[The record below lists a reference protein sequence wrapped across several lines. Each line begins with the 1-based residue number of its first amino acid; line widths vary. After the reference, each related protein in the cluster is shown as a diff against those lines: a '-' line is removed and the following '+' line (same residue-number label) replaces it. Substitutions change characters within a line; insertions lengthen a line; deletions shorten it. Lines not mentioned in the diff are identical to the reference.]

1 MLRLFRLGNKMIKST
16 QIKIILIIILLAILL
31 FGSFGIYSVVRFESL
46 QTIVIEKEILIQ
58 ELNNLKIILGI
69 IIIAF
74 LLISLIIIWFT
85 KKMIDKPILRLIQS
99 AKHIDHK
106 LNQNAKTDIDELTNA
121 FDAVNTGFKENFNE
135 VIRQKKQMETILRY
149 MNDGILAFNMKGKII
164 HINPAARNLLSIT
177 EKQKT
182 FEEIFNKLDED
193 INMEKLIYLNDW
205 TTSEKRVSVE
215 DKHLKLFFAP
225 YKDENERP
233 SGIIVLVQDITE
245 HVKLDNM
252 RKEFIA
258 DVSHE
263 LKTPLTS
270 IMGYAE
276 TLSEMDY
283 DKEIQDKFLNVI
295 KTEAVRMTKLV
306 SDLLT
311 LSKHDDANTK
321 WEKTEFDLGDL
332 VKNCQ
337 EFLQIEMEKKR
348 QKVECFV
355 TANVPHV
362 YADKDG
368 IERVV
373 LNILSNS
380 VKYTPKRRKYKNICG
395 FCI

>member
-1 MLRLFRLGNKMIKST
+1 MIKST
-16 QIKIILIIILLAILL
+16 QIKIILIIVLLAILM
-31 FGSFGIYSVVRFESL
+31 FGSFGAFAIVRLE
-46 QTIVIEKEILIQ
+46 
-58 ELNNLKIILGI
+58 NLKTIIVEKDILVQEITDLKIVLTI
-69 IIIAF
+69 IIVAF
-74 LLISLIIIWFT
+74 VLISLVIIWFT
-85 KKMIDKPILRLIQS
+85 KKIVDKPILRLIQS
-99 AKHIDHK
+99 AKQIDDK
-106 LNQNAKTDIDELTNA
+106 FTENARNDIDELTNA
-121 FDAVNTGFKENFNE
+121 FDAVNTGLKENFNE

-149 MNDGILAFNMKGKII
+149 MNDGILAFNIKGKTI
-164 HINPAARNLLSIT
+164 HINPAAKKLLNIT
-177 EKQKT
+177 EKEKT
-182 FEEIFNKLDED
+182 FEEIFSKLDKE
-193 INMEKLIYLNDW
+193 INMEKLIYLDNW
-205 TTSEKRVSVE
+205 TSTEKRVNIE
-215 DKHLKLFFAP
+215 DKYLKLFFAP
-225 YKDENERP
+225 FKDENERP

-295 KTEAVRMTKLV
+295 TTEAVRMTKLV
-306 SDLLT
+306 NDLLT
-311 LSKHDDANTK
+311 LSKHDDTNTR
-321 WEKTEFDLGDL
+321 WEKTEFDLGEL
-332 VKNCQ
+332 VKKCQ
-337 EFLQIEMEKKR
+337 EYLQIEMDKKK

-368 IERVV
+368 MERVV

-380 VKYTPKRRKYKNICG
+380 VKYTR
-395 FCI
+395 

>member
-1 MLRLFRLGNKMIKST
+1 MIKST
-16 QIKIILIIILLAILL
+16 QTKIILIIVLLAVVM
-31 FGSFGIYSVVRFESL
+31 FGSFGIYSVIRLENLKNIVVQEEMLL
-46 QTIVIEKEILIQ
+46 QEID
-58 ELNNLKIILGI
+58 NLKIVLGI
-69 IIIAF
+69 MIVAF

-85 KKMIDKPILRLIQS
+85 KKVVDKPILRLIQS
-99 AKHIDHK
+99 AKEIDHK
-106 LNQNAKTDIDELTNA
+106 ASGNAKNDIDELTNA
-121 FDAVNTGFKENFNE
+121 FDVVNTGLKENFNE

-149 MNDGILAFNMKGKII
+149 MNDGIIAFNMKGKII
-164 HINPAARNLLSIT
+164 HINPAAKNLLNIT
-177 EKQKT
+177 DKQNT
-182 FEEIFNKLDED
+182 FEQVFNKLDEE
-193 INMEKLIYLNDW
+193 INMEKLIYLDDW
-205 TTSEKRVSVE
+205 TNSEKRINVE
-215 DKHLKLFFAP
+215 DKYLKLFFAP
-225 YKDENERP
+225 FKDENERP

-276 TLSEMDY
+276 TLSAMEY
-283 DKEIQDKFLNVI
+283 DKEMQDKFLNVI
-295 KTEAVRMTKLV
+295 STEAVRMTKLV
-306 SDLLT
+306 NDLLT
-311 LSKHDDANTK
+311 LSKHDDTKTK
-321 WEKTEFDLGDL
+321 WEKTEFDLGEL

-362 YADKDG
+362 YADRDG

-380 VKYTPKRRKYKNICG
+380 VKYTPKRRKYKNICRI
-395 FCI
+395 CI

>member
-1 MLRLFRLGNKMIKST
+1 MVKST
-16 QIKIILIIILLAILL
+16 QTKIILIIILLAVLM
-31 FGSFGIYSVVRFESL
+31 FGSYGVYSIMRL
-46 QTIVIEKEILIQ
+46 QNIIGQEELLIQ
-58 ELNNLKIILGI
+58 EISNLKTILIITVG
-69 IIIAF
+69 AF
-74 LLISLIIIWFT
+74 LIISLIVFIFT
-85 KKMIDKPILRLIQS
+85 KKIIEKPILRLIQS
-99 AKHIDHK
+99 AKEID
-106 LNQNAKTDIDELTNA
+106 NNANTNSKNDIDELTNA
-121 FDAVNTGFKENFNE
+121 FDVVNTGLKENINE

-149 MNDGILAFNMKGKII
+149 MNDGIIAFNMKGKII

-177 EKQKT
+177 EKEKT
-182 FEEIFNKLDED
+182 FEEIFNKIDKE
-193 INMEKLIYLNDW
+193 INMEKLIYLDDW
-205 TTSEKRVSVE
+205 TNKEKRLTVE

-276 TLSEMDY
+276 TLSNMEY
-283 DKEIQDKFLNVI
+283 DKEMQDKFLGVI
-295 KTEAVRMTKLV
+295 TNEAVRMTKLV
-306 SDLLT
+306 NDLLT
-311 LSKHDDANTK
+311 LSKHDNADTK
-321 WEKTEFDLGDL
+321 WEKTEFDLGEL

-337 EFLQIEMEKKR
+337 EYLQIEMEKKGQR
-348 QKVECFV
+348 VECFV
-355 TANVPHV
+355 TSNVPHV
-362 YADKDG
+362 FADKDG

-380 VKYTPKRRKYKNICG
+380 VKYTPKRRKYKNIRR
-395 FCI
+395 FCV

>member
-1 MLRLFRLGNKMIKST
+1 MIKST
-16 QIKIILIIILLAILL
+16 QIKIILIIVLLAVIM
-31 FGSFGIYSVVRFESL
+31 FGSFGIFAIVRLENLQALIVEKDILVQEIANFKIFLAILVV
-46 QTIVIEKEILIQ
+46 
-58 ELNNLKIILGI
+58 
-69 IIIAF
+69 AF
-74 LLISLIIIWFT
+74 LLISLVTIWFT
-85 KKMIDKPILRLIQS
+85 KKIVDKPILKLIQS
-99 AKHIDHK
+99 AKQID
-106 LNQNAKTDIDELTNA
+106 QTFTENAKNDIDELTNA
-121 FDAVNTGFKENFNE
+121 FDAVNSGLKENFNE

-149 MNDGILAFNMKGKII
+149 MNDGIVAFNMKGKII
-164 HINPAARNLLSIT
+164 HINPAAKNLLNIT
-177 EKQKT
+177 EKEKT
-182 FEEIFNKLDED
+182 FEEIFNKLDEE
-193 INMEKLIYLNDW
+193 INMEKLIYLDDW
-205 TTSEKRVSVE
+205 TSTEKIVNIG
-215 DKHLKLFFAP
+215 DKYLKLFFAP

-295 KTEAVRMTKLV
+295 TTEAVRMTKLV
-306 SDLLT
+306 NDLLT

-321 WEKTEFDLGDL
+321 WEKTEFDLGEL
-332 VKNCQ
+332 VKKCQ
-337 EFLQIEMEKKR
+337 EYLQIEMDKKK

-380 VKYTPKRRKYKNICG
+380 VKYTRKPVEQ
-395 FCI
+395 

>member
-1 MLRLFRLGNKMIKST
+1 MPNPLFKRVGRIKMIKST
-16 QIKIILIIILLAILL
+16 QTKIILIILLLAIVM
-31 FGSFGIYSVVRFESL
+31 FGSFGVYSVIRLENLKSL
-46 QTIVIEKEILIQ
+46 VVEEEFLIQ
-58 ELNNLKIILGI
+58 EIANLKIVLGI
-69 IIIAF
+69 MTVAF

-85 KKMIDKPILRLIQS
+85 KKIVDKPILRLIQS
-99 AKHIDHK
+99 AKEIDHK
-106 LNQNAKTDIDELTNA
+106 VTGNARNDIDELTNA
-121 FDAVNTGFKENFNE
+121 FDVVNSGLKENFNE

-149 MNDGILAFNMKGKII
+149 MNDGIIAFNMKGKII
-164 HINPAARNLLSIT
+164 HINPAAKNLLNIT
-177 EKQKT
+177 EKQNT
-182 FEEIFNKLDED
+182 FEQIFNKLDKE
-193 INMEKLIYLNDW
+193 INMEKLIYLDDW
-205 TTSEKRVSVE
+205 TNSEKRINIE
-215 DKHLKLFFAP
+215 DKYLKLFFAP
-225 YKDENERP
+225 FKDENERP

-276 TLSEMDY
+276 TLSAMEY
-283 DKEIQDKFLNVI
+283 DKEMQDKFLNVI
-295 KTEAVRMTKLV
+295 STEAVRMTKLV
-306 SDLLT
+306 NDLLT
-311 LSKHDDANTK
+311 LSKHDDTKTK
-321 WEKTEFDLGDL
+321 WEKTEFDLGEL

-355 TANVPHV
+355 TANVPLV
-362 YADKDG
+362 YADRDG

-380 VKYTPKRRKYKNICG
+380 VKYTPKRG
-395 FCI
+395 

>member
-1 MLRLFRLGNKMIKST
+1 M
-16 QIKIILIIILLAILL
+16 
-31 FGSFGIYSVVRFESL
+31 FGSFVIYSVIRLENLKNIVVQEEMLL
-46 QTIVIEKEILIQ
+46 QEID
-58 ELNNLKIILGI
+58 NLKIVLGI
-69 IIIAF
+69 MIVAF

-85 KKMIDKPILRLIQS
+85 KKVVDKPILRLIQS
-99 AKHIDHK
+99 AKEIDHK
-106 LNQNAKTDIDELTNA
+106 ASGNAKNDIDELTNA
-121 FDAVNTGFKENFNE
+121 FDVVNTGLKENFNE

-149 MNDGILAFNMKGKII
+149 MNDGIIAFNMKGKII
-164 HINPAARNLLSIT
+164 HINPAAKNLLNIT
-177 EKQKT
+177 DKQNT
-182 FEEIFNKLDED
+182 FEQVFNKLDEE
-193 INMEKLIYLNDW
+193 INMEKLIYLDDW
-205 TTSEKRVSVE
+205 TNSEKRINVE
-215 DKHLKLFFAP
+215 DKYLKLFFAP
-225 YKDENERP
+225 FKDENERP

-276 TLSEMDY
+276 TLAAMEY
-283 DKEIQDKFLNVI
+283 DKEMQDKFLNVI
-295 KTEAVRMTKLV
+295 STEAVRMTKLV
-306 SDLLT
+306 NDLLT
-311 LSKHDDANTK
+311 LSKHDDTKTK
-321 WEKTEFDLGDL
+321 WEKTEFDLGEL

-362 YADKDG
+362 YADRDG

-380 VKYTPKRRKYKNICG
+380 VKYTPKRRKYKNICRI
-395 FCI
+395 CI

>member
-1 MLRLFRLGNKMIKST
+1 MIKST
-16 QIKIILIIILLAILL
+16 QIKIILIIVILAVIMFGTYGLYSILKLEEIKNIITDSDVLLQQILNQKIMLTILLI
-31 FGSFGIYSVVRFESL
+31 S
-46 QTIVIEKEILIQ
+46 
-58 ELNNLKIILGI
+58 
-69 IIIAF
+69 F
-74 LLISLIIIWFT
+74 LLISMIIIWFT
-85 KKMIDKPILRLIQS
+85 KKIVDKPILKLIQS
-99 AKHIDHK
+99 AKQIDHK
-106 LNQNAKTDIDELTNA
+106 FSENAKSDIDELTNA
-121 FDAVNTGFKENFNE
+121 FDAVNTGLKENFNE

-149 MNDGILAFNMKGKII
+149 MNDGILAFNMKGKIM
-164 HINPAARNLLSIT
+164 HINPAAKNLLNIT
-177 EKQKT
+177 DKDET
-182 FEEIFNKLDED
+182 FEEIFEKLDKD
-193 INMEKLIYLNDW
+193 INMEKLIYLDDW
-205 TTSEKRVSVE
+205 TNTEKRVNIGE
-215 DKHLKLFFAP
+215 KYLKLFFAP

-233 SGIIVLVQDITE
+233 SGIIVLIQDITE

-283 DKEIQDKFLNVI
+283 DKEVQDKFLNVI
-295 KTEAVRMTKLV
+295 TTEAVRMTKLV
-306 SDLLT
+306 NDLLT
-311 LSKHDDANTK
+311 LSKHDDTNTK
-321 WEKTEFDLGDL
+321 WEKTEFDLGEL
-332 VKNCQ
+332 VKKCQ
-337 EFLQIEMEKKR
+337 EYLQIEMDKKN

-380 VKYTPKRRKYKNICG
+380 VKYTGERWNNKNICG

>member
-1 MLRLFRLGNKMIKST
+1 MIKST
-16 QIKIILIIILLAILL
+16 QIKIILIIVILAIIMFGTYGLYSILKLEEIKNIITDSDVLLQQILNQKIMLTILLI
-31 FGSFGIYSVVRFESL
+31 S
-46 QTIVIEKEILIQ
+46 
-58 ELNNLKIILGI
+58 
-69 IIIAF
+69 F
-74 LLISLIIIWFT
+74 LLISMIIIWFT
-85 KKMIDKPILRLIQS
+85 KKIVDKPILKLIQS
-99 AKHIDHK
+99 AKQIDHK
-106 LNQNAKTDIDELTNA
+106 FSENAKSDIDELTNA
-121 FDAVNTGFKENFNE
+121 FDAVNTGLKENFNE

-149 MNDGILAFNMKGKII
+149 MNDGILAFNMKGKIM
-164 HINPAARNLLSIT
+164 HINPAAKNLLNIT
-177 EKQKT
+177 DKDET
-182 FEEIFNKLDED
+182 FEEIFEKLDKD
-193 INMEKLIYLNDW
+193 INMEKLIYLDDW
-205 TTSEKRVSVE
+205 TNTEKRVNIGE
-215 DKHLKLFFAP
+215 KYLKLFFAP

-233 SGIIVLVQDITE
+233 SGIIVLIQDITE

-283 DKEIQDKFLNVI
+283 DKEVQDKFLNVI
-295 KTEAVRMTKLV
+295 TTEAVRMTKLV
-306 SDLLT
+306 NDLLT
-311 LSKHDDANTK
+311 LSKHDDTNTK
-321 WEKTEFDLGDL
+321 WEKTEFDLGEL
-332 VKNCQ
+332 VKKCQ
-337 EFLQIEMEKKR
+337 EYLQIEMDKKN

-380 VKYTPKRRKYKNICG
+380 VKYTGERWNNKNICW